1 MIIANPIYDVVFK
14 YLMEDLD
21 IAKGMISAIIGETV
35 EELHFQAQEQV
46 VERAKTEIHPHI
58 VSLQR
63 LDFVARIRVDD
74 GHHKKVLIELQKARL
89 SSDIGR
95 FRTYLGKRYQER
107 DEITENGVVIKKSL
121 PIISI
126 YILGF
131 NLEPDMP
138 ACIKVDR
145 RYLNLI
151 TKRRIKA
158 ECDFLEGLSHDLYVI
173 QARKLN
179 HQVRTDLERIL
190 CVFGQDDFSDKKGQD
205 IALSDKY
212 AGKNALVKKILRRL
226 AAVRED
232 VNVRESMDNEDRIY
246 EEFEAGLR
254 ERTSALTQKL
264 RLSAEELEE
273 AQKREEEAQTREE
286 EAQKREEEERRQKE
300 DAQKQKEDALAK
312 ALDAMVAAG
321 IPPEEARKTLGL
333 D

>member
-151 TKRRIKA
+151 TKHRIKA
-158 ECDFLEGLSHDLYVI
+158 ECDFLEGLS
-173 QARKLN
+173 A
-179 HQVRTDLERIL
+179 E
-190 CVFGQDDFSDKKGQD
+190 
-205 IALSDKY
+205 
-212 AGKNALVKKILRRL
+212 
-226 AAVRED
+226 
-232 VNVRESMDNEDRIY
+232 
-246 EEFEAGLR
+246 
-254 ERTSALTQKL
+254 
-264 RLSAEELEE
+264 RLSLHRVANIGDDGRSLIAE
-273 AQKREEEAQTREE
+273 REGG
-286 EAQKREEEERRQKE
+286 
-300 DAQKQKEDALAK
+300 LA
-312 ALDAMVAAG
+312 DDEVF
-321 IPPEEARKTLGL
+321 ARP
-333 D
+333 